1 MIDRKEKKLFP
12 AWRAVLLAM
21 VAGVLAGAVAVYV
34 TGGFSGNN
42 AASPAGGT
50 LAGAAPDQSQN
61 PIAANDTCPAKADHA
76 KALADSAV
84 GQVAAML
91 PADPPQSLKEL
102 AFHDPAGEPI
112 TLAARSGKTVLLNL
126 WATWCAPCRAEMPA
140 LDALQKEKGNDRFE
154 VIAVNV
160 DTGDDTKP
168 KKFLEEI
175 KVGALGYYR
184 DNTLDLFNDLKK
196 RGLALGLP
204 VTLLIDGEGCLLAHM
219 NGPAEW
225 ASDDAKRFL
234 SKAIGSAG

>member
-1 MIDRKEKKLFP
+1 MTDRKEKRLFP
-12 AWRAVLLAM
+12 AWRAVMLAM
-21 VAGVLAGAVAVYV
+21 VAGVFAGAVGVYV

-42 AASPAGGT
+42 AASTRPGGT
-50 LAGAAPDQSQN
+50 LAGATPDQSQN
-61 PIAANDTCPAKADHA
+61 PIAADDTCPAKADHA
-76 KALADSAV
+76 KTLADAAV

-91 PADPPQSLKEL
+91 PADPPQSLKTL
-102 AFHDPAGEPI
+102 AFHDPAGKPM
-112 TLAARSGKTVLLNL
+112 TLADRADKTILLNL
-126 WATWCAPCRAEMPA
+126 WATWCAPCRAEMPS

-168 KKFLEEI
+168 KKFLEET

-225 ASDDAKRFL
+225 ASDDAKHL
-234 SKAIGSAG
+234 IEAAIAD